1 MIANIPV
8 SIGELLDKISI
19 LKIKLN
25 KIAAQDQ
32 LQNIAKELILL
43 NDIVDNLSINNDPS
57 FKNYMFELYET
68 NNSLWNIEDR
78 LRLAEKQQQFDD
90 IFIEMARMV
99 YQLNDKRA
107 KIKKDIN
114 RHYNSEII
122 EEKSYNY

>member
-43 NDIVDNLSINNDPS
+43 NDVVGNLSINNDPS